1 VFGSLI
7 EAMTFRAFV
16 SLLTVLLL
24 SPIAA
29 VRAAA
34 QDDDRAPQPA
44 VRLSVNLE
52 RLKQKLAALP
62 ASDDERSLLA
72 LNYYLEVYGRAP
84 RINLLEGFDA
94 HIGPSPFG
102 APSHDDMRAIWTP
115 EEFSS
120 PVANLGSLFNWLS
133 TR

>member
-1 VFGSLI
+1 
-7 EAMTFRAFV
+7 MTLRASV

-24 SPIAA
+24 SPIAP

-52 RLKQKLAALP
+52 RVKQKIAALP
-62 ASDDERSLLA
+62 ASDDQRSLLA

-84 RINLLEGFDA
+84 RINLLKGFDTQ
-94 HIGPSPFG
+94 IGPSPFG

-133 TR
+133 KR

>member
-1 VFGSLI
+1 
-7 EAMTFRAFV
+7 MTLRATV

-24 SPIAA
+24 SPIAP
-29 VRAAA
+29 VRTSA
-34 QDDDRAPQPA
+34 QDVDRAPQPA

-52 RLKQKLAALP
+52 RVKRTLAALP

-84 RINLLEGFDA
+84 RINVLEGFDI

-102 APSHDDMRAIWTP
+102 APSHDDMRAMWTP

-133 TR
+133 KR